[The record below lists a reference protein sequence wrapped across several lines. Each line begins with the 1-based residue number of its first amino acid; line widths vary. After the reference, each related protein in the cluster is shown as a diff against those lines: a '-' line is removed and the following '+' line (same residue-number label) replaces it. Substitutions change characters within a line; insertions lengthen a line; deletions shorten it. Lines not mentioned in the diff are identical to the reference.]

1 MNIEV
6 KNSLKAVDYIESMKI
21 LEKRVTD
28 VLAGEKKNCC
38 GY

>member
-6 KNSLKAVDYIESMKI
+6 KNSVKAVDYSESMEI

-28 VLAGEKKNCC
+28 VLSG
-38 GY
+38 